1 MPKIPECNYCLLY
14 AHNPHLVCTVHPSGV
29 EGERCLDFL
38 QDPNAEIEELWQP
51 EGATYYN
58 GELILQP
65 RQRWTQEQQLE
76 LLDWHS
82 LFTGKCPKC
91 GYKFELDYTSRV
103 HWDCP
108 NSECGWMDD
117 SV

>member
-1 MPKIPECNYCLLY
+1 MKIPECDRCLLY
-14 AHNPHLVCTVHPSGV
+14 SHNPHIICAVHPDGV
-29 EGERCLDFL
+29 
-38 QDPNAEIEELWQP
+38 
-51 EGATYYN
+51 TYYN

-65 RQRWTQEQQLE
+65 RQRWTLEEQLE
-76 LLDWHS
+76 LLDWHP
-82 LFTGKCPKC
+82 LFTGKCPQC
-91 GYKFELDYTSRV
+91 GAEYERDYISRV